1 MAATAPS
8 DRTSALS
15 TVIFD
20 LGGVVLGWAPHRA
33 YEQVLP
39 AEEVPGFLNAIDF
52 WEWNRAL
59 DAGLPYAEAERR
71 LVERFSHLAEAVTAY
86 RRHFDRTLTGM
97 VTGTGAVI
105 AELEQAGLRLLA
117 LTNWSAETFP
127 VARARFGLLRRFEG
141 IVVSGEEKLCK
152 PDPAVFELLCERFQV
167 TPTGCVFV
175 DDSVVNVAAA
185 ADLGMTALHFTDAT
199 TLRRDLQSLDLLGDR
214 PPVSEPLFHL
224 TERSSWQEATRTGS
238 FPWSSRGLSYEQE
251 GFVHCSYAHQ
261 VARLPELY
269 YSDVDPDEL
278 VVLELDVRDG
288 SVPVLAEEIAPGTW
302 LPHVYAPLPVDH
314 VSSVHPLS
322 HFLRQHPAP

>member
-71 LVERFSHLAEAVTAY
+71 LVERFPHLAEAVTAY

-105 AELEQAGLRLLA
+105 AELEQAGIRLLA

-288 SVPVLAEEIAPGTW
+288 SAPVLAEEIAPGTW